1 MAYGRYR
8 RTTRRS
14 SYSSRGR
21 MQRRPARRT
30 RRTRTRRSSAQRII
44 IQVVGGPGG
53 AVPVAVTAGKKGARQ
68 VRARF

>member
-1 MAYGRYR
+1 MAYGRY
-8 RTTRRS
+8 S
-14 SYSSRGR
+14 SRKRGYSSRR
-21 MQRRPARRT
+21 RVSTRRPMPRRRRT
-30 RRTRTRRSSAQRII
+30 ARRRSSAQRII